1 LIMPTSTQNPDLTPD
16 ERDGY
21 LEALLSVVTADGVL
35 DPDEVI
41 KIYELF
47 SLLGIGVVK
56 RRSIIEDLVAQA
68 ENFGSASISKSI
80 LANEALK
87 ISLAKDLTLLRDRS
101 SDNNAK
107 RVAREYL
114 EKINLSPDQAE
125 VIGKF
130 IAIENQ
136 ILASLGAGE
145 EWIADE
151 KSWKELVS
159 RAAAVGVPLAALN
172 IAGVAGFSA
181 VGITSG
187 LAALGGMSGL
197 VVLGLNP
204 MTAGIGA
211 LILGGVAVKKIAD
224 YVLASE
230 DTEKVSQLEAYKKA
244 RAEAKEAIAAD
255 LPVVAKERTS
265 ELIRPKVRHRRS
277 VLRSS
282 MNSAIALLA
291 N

>member
-1 LIMPTSTQNPDLTPD
+1 MPTSTQKNDLTPD

-21 LEALLSVVTADGVL
+21 LNALLAVVTADRVL
-35 DPDEVI
+35 DTDEVI
-41 KIYELF
+41 KIYGLF
-47 SLLGIGVVK
+47 SFLGIGAVN
-56 RRSIIEDLVAQA
+56 RRSIIEDIVLHA
-68 ENFGSASISKSI
+68 ENFKSASISKSI
-80 LANEALK
+80 LANESLK
-87 ISLAKDLTLLRDRS
+87 ISLAKDLTLLKKRS
-101 SDNNAK
+101 SDNSAK

-136 ILASLGAGE
+136 ILASLWAGE

-224 YVLASE
+224 YVLTSDA
-230 DTEKVSQLEAYKKA
+230 TEKISQLEAYRKA
-244 RAEAKEAIAAD
+244 RAEAKEAITAD
-255 LPVVAKERTS
+255 LPVVAKERLS
-265 ELIRPKVRHRRS
+265 ELIRPKVRHRRN
-277 VLRSS
+277 VLRSN
-282 MNSAIALLA
+282 MNTAIELLG